1 MTAPLYAEIDL
12 NRLPRHVAIIMDGN
26 GRWAKQHKVKVA
38 LGHRTGTETLREI
51 IRSSSDIGIEALS
64 LYAFSTENWARP
76 AAEVEALM
84 QLILDFF
91 ASEIDELVRN
101 NVRITILGDKAG
113 LPAPQREALEDAE
126 RRTCGLSGLRLN
138 IAVNYGGR
146 AELVRAARQLAAEV
160 QAGVLTVDQ
169 IDEQAFADHLYT
181 AGLPDVDLLIRTSG
195 EMRLSNF
202 LLFQCSYA
210 EFLFPEK
217 LWPDFHVPDLHECIL
232 QFQSRDRRYGGR
244 QQG

>member
-84 QLILDFF
+84 NDPACVTLYGRLLDKFGDNGIVTALIGRQTGDALD
-91 ASEIDELVRN
+91 IELWIMSCRTFKRN
-101 NVRITILGDKAG
+101 LEYALFDRLVDVCRERGIKTINGIY
-113 LPAPQREALEDAE
+113 LPTAKNLLVADFYATIGFEKISGGETGSVFRYTVPAE
-126 RRTCGLSGLRLN
+126 RTPLN
-138 IAVNYGGR
+138 TVM
-146 AELVRAARQLAAEV
+146 ET
-160 QAGVLTVDQ
+160 VL
-169 IDEQAFADHLYT
+169 L
-181 AGLPDVDLLIRTSG
+181 
-195 EMRLSNF
+195 
-202 LLFQCSYA
+202 
-210 EFLFPEK
+210 
-217 LWPDFHVPDLHECIL
+217 
-232 QFQSRDRRYGGR
+232 
-244 QQG
+244 

>member
-91 ASEIDELVRN
+91 ASEIDELDEK
-101 NVRITILGDKAG
+101 NVRITILGDKDA
-113 LPAPQREALEDAE
+113 LPPRQRDVL
-126 RRTCGLSGLRLN
+126 RR
-138 IAVNYGGR
+138 GR
-146 AELVRAARQLAAEV
+146 APYAGKHGTEAQHRHQLRCAGRAG
-160 QAGVLTVDQ
+160 AGRP
-169 IDEQAFADHLYT
+169 ADR
-181 AGLPDVDLLIRTSG
+181 AGGAVGNAGP
-195 EMRLSNF
+195 
-202 LLFQCSYA
+202 
-210 EFLFPEK
+210 FP
-217 LWPDFHVPDLHECIL
+217 
-232 QFQSRDRRYGGR
+232 SR
-244 QQG
+244 